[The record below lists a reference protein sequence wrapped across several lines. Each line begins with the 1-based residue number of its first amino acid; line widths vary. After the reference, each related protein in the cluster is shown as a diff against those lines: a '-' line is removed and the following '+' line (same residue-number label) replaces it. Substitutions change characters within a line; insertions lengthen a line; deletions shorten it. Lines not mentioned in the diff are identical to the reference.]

1 MSSYDGVQS
10 KKKGK
15 TMRAALW
22 VIVLLWSG
30 FAQAG
35 EADVV
40 EVSVTKQGE
49 GRYTFSVAL
58 RHADE
63 GWDHY
68 ANAWE
73 VLSLDGDVLAT
84 RTLYHP
90 HVNEQPFTR
99 SLSGVMVPDGAKEVI
114 VRAQDSVH
122 GHGGKE
128 VRVKLP

>member
-1 MSSYDGVQS
+1 
-10 KKKGK
+10 
-15 TMRAALW
+15 MRATLW
-22 VIVLLWSG
+22 MLMLLWSG

-73 VLSLDGDVLAT
+73 VLSLDGDVLGT

-90 HVNEQPFTR
+90 HVNEQPFMR
-99 SLSGVMVPDGAKEVI
+99 SLSGVMVPRGTTEVI

-122 GHGGKE
+122 GHGGRE
-128 VRVKLP
+128 QRVKLP

>member
-1 MSSYDGVQS
+1 MNPYDGAQS
-10 KKKGK
+10 KRKGK
-15 TMRAALW
+15 TMRTTLW
-22 VIVLLWSG
+22 MLALLWSG

-49 GRYTFSVAL
+49 GRYTFGVAL

-73 VLSLDGDVLAT
+73 VLSLGGKVLGT
-84 RTLYHP
+84 RTL
-90 HVNEQPFTR
+90 TT
-99 SLSGVMVPDGAKEVI
+99 LM
-114 VRAQDSVH
+114 
-122 GHGGKE
+122 
-128 VRVKLP
+128 